1 MRHSTASI
9 TAVTLLGILAWSL
22 SAAANENVKK
32 ALDVLYRRSSKAYA
46 KKDIEA
52 FLADKTA
59 DFVLKTLDGHLVTS
73 DDLRQTLPARWQR
86 MKEIKYLKIKIRDLQ
101 IAEAQAVAVTEQ
113 EFARVVAGPDGKTHT
128 VVTKGTLHRDTWV
141 RTEQGWKIRIVQE
154 IEQGSEI
161 VDGVPLKPKRN

>member
-1 MRHSTASI
+1 MRHATASI

-46 KKDIEA
+46 KRDVEA

-73 DDLRQTLPARWQR
+73 DDLRQMGFP
-86 MKEIKYLKIKIRDLQ
+86 
-101 IAEAQAVAVTEQ
+101 
-113 EFARVVAGPDGKTHT
+113 
-128 VVTKGTLHRDTWV
+128 
-141 RTEQGWKIRIVQE
+141 
-154 IEQGSEI
+154 
-161 VDGVPLKPKRN
+161 